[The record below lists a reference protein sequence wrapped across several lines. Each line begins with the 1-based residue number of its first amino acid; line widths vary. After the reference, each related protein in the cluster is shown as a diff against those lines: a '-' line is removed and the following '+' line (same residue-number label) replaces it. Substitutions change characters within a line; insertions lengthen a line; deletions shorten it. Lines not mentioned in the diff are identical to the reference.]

1 MSTVRNIGTIMDLGS
16 YKESKLNYNSLE
28 SLTKV
33 VCNYVEN
40 SEYKDEKFNI
50 KPKILQLNP
59 TLQWDKCVHIKV
71 KNRVPYIIEITTL
84 NSKSYYI
91 SLYSKKFIKEDG
103 YSHNYLKNIL
113 KELREYVFQNQDRE
127 RDVETIEKKV
137 QFEINIS
144 LFALIF
150 WLGVIILALNGKA
163 NLFKNFVAVTMVH
176 FGLYMIMQGI
186 KNIKK

>member
-16 YKESKLNYNSLE
+16 YKESKFNYYSLE

-50 KPKILQLNP
+50 KPKILELNP
-59 TLQWDKCVHIKV
+59 ALQWDKCVHIKV
-71 KNRVPYIIEITTL
+71 KNRVPYIIEITTM
-84 NSKSYYI
+84 NSTSYYV

-113 KELREYVFQNQDRE
+113 EELREYVFQNQDRE
-127 RDVETIEKKV
+127 I
-137 QFEINIS
+137 IIS
-144 LFALIF
+144 M
-150 WLGVIILALNGKA
+150 KEDYD
-163 NLFKNFVAVTMVH
+163 FKNNEGAI
-176 FGLYMIMQGI
+176 IMSVFI
-186 KNIKK
+186 LWMWLIYLCC

>member
-16 YKESKLNYNSLE
+16 YKESKLNYYSLE

-33 VCNYVEN
+33 VCNYIEN

-59 TLQWDKCVHIKV
+59 ALKWDKCVHIKV
-71 KNRVPYIIEITTL
+71 KNRVPYIIEITTM
-84 NSKSYYI
+84 NSTSYYV

-113 KELREYVFQNQDRE
+113 NELREYVFQNQDRE
-127 RDVETIEKKV
+127 I
-137 QFEINIS
+137 IIS
-144 LFALIF
+144 M
-150 WLGVIILALNGKA
+150 KED
-163 NLFKNFVAVTMVH
+163 
-176 FGLYMIMQGI
+176 YDI
-186 KNIKK
+186 KNNEGAIIMSVFILWMWLIYLCC

>member
-33 VCNYVEN
+33 VCNYIEN

-59 TLQWDKCVHIKV
+59 ALQWDKCVHIKV
-71 KNRVPYIIEITTL
+71 KNRVPYIIEITTM
-84 NSKSYYI
+84 NSTSYYV

-113 KELREYVFQNQDRE
+113 NELREYVFQNQDRE
-127 RDVETIEKKV
+127 I
-137 QFEINIS
+137 IIS
-144 LFALIF
+144 M
-150 WLGVIILALNGKA
+150 KED
-163 NLFKNFVAVTMVH
+163 
-176 FGLYMIMQGI
+176 YDI
-186 KNIKK
+186 KNNEGAIIMSVFILWMWLIYLCC

>member
-59 TLQWDKCVHIKV
+59 ALQWDKCVHIKV

-84 NSKSYYI
+84 NSKSYYV

-127 RDVETIEKKV
+127 I
-137 QFEINIS
+137 IIS
-144 LFALIF
+144 M
-150 WLGVIILALNGKA
+150 KED
-163 NLFKNFVAVTMVH
+163 
-176 FGLYMIMQGI
+176 YDI
-186 KNIKK
+186 KNNEGAIIMSVFILWMWLIYLCC

>member
-16 YKESKLNYNSLE
+16 YKESKLNYYSLE
-28 SLTKV
+28 SLTNV

-59 TLQWDKCVHIKV
+59 ALQWNKCVHIKV
-71 KNRVPYIIEITTL
+71 KNRVPYIIEITTM
-84 NSKSYYI
+84 NSTSYYV

-113 KELREYVFQNQDRE
+113 NELREYVFQNQDRE
-127 RDVETIEKKV
+127 I
-137 QFEINIS
+137 IIS
-144 LFALIF
+144 I
-150 WLGVIILALNGKA
+150 KED
-163 NLFKNFVAVTMVH
+163 
-176 FGLYMIMQGI
+176 YDI
-186 KNIKK
+186 KNNEGAIIMSVFILWMWLIYLCC

>member
-127 RDVETIEKKV
+127 I
-137 QFEINIS
+137 IIS
-144 LFALIF
+144 M
-150 WLGVIILALNGKA
+150 NED
-163 NLFKNFVAVTMVH
+163 
-176 FGLYMIMQGI
+176 YDI
-186 KNIKK
+186 KNNEGAIIMSVFMLWIWLIYLCG

>member
-1 MSTVRNIGTIMDLGS
+1 MSTVRNIVTIMDLGS

-91 SLYSKKFIKEDG
+91 SLYSKKLIKEDG

-113 KELREYVFQNQDRE
+113 EELKEYIFQNQDRE
-127 RDVETIEKKV
+127 I
-137 QFEINIS
+137 IIS
-144 LFALIF
+144 M
-150 WLGVIILALNGKA
+150 KED
-163 NLFKNFVAVTMVH
+163 
-176 FGLYMIMQGI
+176 YDI
-186 KNIKK
+186 KNNEGAIIMSVFILWMWLIYLCC

>member
-84 NSKSYYI
+84 NSKSYYV

-127 RDVETIEKKV
+127 II
-137 QFEINIS
+137 INIKNDYDIKDNEGAIIMS
-144 LFALIF
+144 VFMLWMWLIY
-150 WLGVIILALNGKA
+150 LCG
-163 NLFKNFVAVTMVH
+163 
-176 FGLYMIMQGI
+176 
-186 KNIKK
+186 

>member
-33 VCNYVEN
+33 VCNYIEN

-59 TLQWDKCVHIKV
+59 ALQWDKCVHIKV
-71 KNRVPYIIEITTL
+71 KNRVPYIIEITTM
-84 NSKSYYI
+84 NSTSYYV

-113 KELREYVFQNQDRE
+113 NELREYVFQNQDRE
-127 RDVETIEKKV
+127 I
-137 QFEINIS
+137 FIS
-144 LFALIF
+144 MKE
-150 WLGVIILALNGKA
+150 NYD
-163 NLFKNFVAVTMVH
+163 FKNNEGAI
-176 FGLYMIMQGI
+176 IMSVFI
-186 KNIKK
+186 LWMWLIYLCC

>member
-50 KPKILQLNP
+50 KPKILSLNP

-84 NSKSYYI
+84 NSKSYYV

-127 RDVETIEKKV
+127 I
-137 QFEINIS
+137 IIS
-144 LFALIF
+144 I
-150 WLGVIILALNGKA
+150 KEDYD
-163 NLFKNFVAVTMVH
+163 FKNNEGAI
-176 FGLYMIMQGI
+176 IMSVFILWMWLIYLCG
-186 KNIKK
+186 

>member
-50 KPKILQLNP
+50 KPKILSLNP

-84 NSKSYYI
+84 NSKSYYV
-91 SLYSKKFIKEDG
+91 SLYSKKFINEDG

-127 RDVETIEKKV
+127 
-137 QFEINIS
+137 
-144 LFALIF
+144 
-150 WLGVIILALNGKA
+150 II
-163 NLFKNFVAVTMVH
+163 
-176 FGLYMIMQGI
+176 I
-186 KNIKK
+186 NIKKDYDIKDNEGAIIMSVFMLWMWLIYLCG